1 MRTSGFTGIPGDNAM
16 SIRTIAKDLYRLR
29 REVEQLEKEIRT
41 VPVEKQEEVKTR
53 LRKQRAELERVQR
66 MLDGA
71 KEKPA
76 YRIPR

>member
-1 MRTSGFTGIPGDNAM
+1 M

-53 LRKQRAELERVQR
+53 LRKQRAELERVQS

>member
-1 MRTSGFTGIPGDNAM
+1 M